1 MKYIESKSSN
11 NTSIF
16 KLTNRQPD
24 KYLTN
29 FLENRNRKEA
39 QPDSIVQA
47 NIYSSPTSQNQF
59 VANLFQPLEFGYNK
73 KEQVF
78 ILKNL

>member
-1 MKYIESKSSN
+1 MKGELHVNLSVCSVFSLKMLLHQMKKTIKQKES
-11 NTSIF
+11 
-16 KLTNRQPD
+16 
-24 KYLTN
+24 
-29 FLENRNRKEA
+29 

-47 NIYSSPTSQNQF
+47 NTYSSPTSQNQF